1 MCYNILTF
9 YSLIQEYKLMKWVA
23 GQTVGGVHKVMDVKI
38 IVTEPSN
45 ESWSCWS
52 DRHALFWFLT
62 GFPFNSLCYEEI
74 IPLI

>member
-45 ESWSCWS
+45 ESWSC
-52 DRHALFWFLT
+52 
-62 GFPFNSLCYEEI
+62 
-74 IPLI
+74 